1 MTSQKTDIR
10 EQITDQIIGLLET
23 VRIDDYE
30 PPFAGL
36 AAQGIPEN
44 PTTGNQYQ
52 GVNILSLWFNQ
63 ESKGFTSNEWATFNQ
78 WREAGANVRKGEKGS
93 RIIFYKTLINSEKDA
108 NGNIQE
114 HKVPLLRTYSVFNA
128 NQVDNYNYTGGSLPS
143 QIDKVRRIDLV
154 DAFCKGTGADIR
166 GNKNGAYYSP
176 KKDCI
181 NMPPTASFLDTKNAS
196 ATENYYSTLLHEL
209 THWTG
214 AEHRLNRAWDDL
226 TTNENSYAFE
236 ELIAELGAA
245 FLCAQ
250 YGISQTQAPDHAIY
264 IKSWLK
270 ALKNDKTHV
279 FKAAAQ
285 AMKSVDYL
293 NDLNVEAQNY
303 ETFF

>member
-1 MTSQKTDIR
+1 MTSQKTDIH
-10 EQITDQIIGLLET
+10 QDITDQIITLLER
-23 VRIDDYE
+23 VDIDDYQ
-30 PPFAGL
+30 PPFASLATQGL
-36 AAQGIPEN
+36 PEN

-63 ESKGFTSNEWATFNQ
+63 EVKNFTSNEWATFNQ
-78 WREAGANVRKGEKGS
+78 WKTAGANVRKGEKGS
-93 RIIFYKTLINSEKDA
+93 RIIFYKTLIHSDKN
-108 NGNIQE
+108 E
-114 HKVPLLRTYSVFNA
+114 HGKIEERKVPMLRTYTVFNA
-128 NQVDNYNYTGGSLPS
+128 NQVDNYNYTHGSLPS

-166 GNKNGAYYSP
+166 GNKNGAYYST

-181 NMPPTASFLDTKNAS
+181 NMPPTASFLDTKYAS
-196 ATENYYSTLLHEL
+196 ATENYYATLLHEL

-214 AEHRLNRAWDDL
+214 AQDRLNRDWDDIATNQ
-226 TTNENSYAFE
+226 TTYAFE

-250 YGISQTQAPDHAIY
+250 YGIAQTLAPDHAIY

-270 ALKNDKTHV
+270 ALRNDKTHV

-285 AMKSVDYL
+285 AMKATQYL
-293 NDLNVEAQNY
+293 NDLNVEAQSY
-303 ETFF
+303 ETIL